1 MKKITLVLASVLFMS
16 IPCKL
21 CADNNAHVIPLTE
34 INFTDVEGGDEPT
47 RDGDSGTDITPINTN
62 GFSAIINGHVLSVA
76 VVDPPQQPNLR
87 VYKADGSLVV
97 NRRFT
102 RTINVHLSDT
112 GYYTLV
118 ITIGFQSFQGQF
130 EIVD

>member
-1 MKKITLVLASVLFMS
+1 MKKITLVLASVLFLS

-21 CADNNAHVIPLTE
+21 CADNDAHQIPLVE
-34 INFTDVEGGDEPT
+34 IPSSDDDWGRDEP
-47 RDGDSGTDITPINTN
+47 GSGNNPSNPN
-62 GFSAIINGHVLSVA
+62 HYSAIINGHVLSVA

-87 VYKADGSLVV
+87 VYKADGILVV